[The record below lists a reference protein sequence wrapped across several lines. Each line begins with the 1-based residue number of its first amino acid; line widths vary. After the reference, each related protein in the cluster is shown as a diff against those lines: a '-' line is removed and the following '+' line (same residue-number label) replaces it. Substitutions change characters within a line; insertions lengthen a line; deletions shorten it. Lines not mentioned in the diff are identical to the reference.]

1 MVTLNTI
8 NFEGQEFLRGLSDVE
23 REKFIDHCV
32 TVGMPMQPFPKG
44 VNPKEAISRIVD
56 QEAEKFGAQKVAR
69 AKFDEDFRFHQRIS
83 SIPSGVSARPQPVES
98 GDPAEALEA
107 MVKRLMSENPSLSY
121 SGALTEAQRQRKD
134 LAEAILQQ
142 LEDFRGRNKPDRL
155 RG

>member
-98 GDPAEALEA
+98 GDPSEILEALTR
-107 MVKRLMSENPSLSY
+107 RLMAEKGLSY
-121 SGALTEAQRQRKD
+121 AAALTEAQQQRRD
-134 LAEAILQQ
+134 LAEAILEQ
-142 LEDFRGRNKPDRL
+142 LNAYRL
-155 RG
+155 RNR